1 MLKHCIGQVTQ
12 YAVVVLFGLISQTIA
27 TEEYRVL
34 ERDVAA
40 SIVDDAVNNYGA
52 KAQDF
57 AGTAFDTAKDKAEDT
72 AKDAYN
78 GAKHFI
84 CHIFC

>member
-1 MLKHCIGQVTQ
+1 MQNVQTNMLPLDQAMNLYGVSAQE
-12 YAVVVLFGLISQTIA
+12 AVFSGIIS
-27 TEEYRVL
+27 
-34 ERDVAA
+34 
-40 SIVDDAVNNYGA
+40 VDDAVNNYGA
-52 KAQDF
+52 KAGDF
-57 AGTAFDTAKDKAEDT
+57 AGTAFDT